1 MLPAILLAAAVAAPP
16 PVAAPTR
23 AESAPPLSRAAVGLW
38 RLSEVGGKIGCT
50 LTLTGA
56 PAPSGWEVKAP
67 LACRG
72 AFPPLKEV
80 TAWMVDAD
88 GALALTDSEG
98 RRIVAFPNNPSG
110 SAEAK
115 APDGKTWR
123 LEAAGPSRALTSR
136 ERMSGP
142 FRLTAA
148 SGAPLC
154 DLTMRADIFGRAGW
168 VTPGTCNPAWTA
180 RGLFI
185 WQLKDGRLTLMDRK
199 RKTLLV
205 MKAAEAGG
213 FQATD
218 AAEGPVTLARR

>member
-1 MLPAILLAAAVAAPP
+1 M
-16 PVAAPTR
+16 T
-23 AESAPPLSRAAVGLW
+23 RAAVGLW

-88 GALALTDSEG
+88 GALALTDSVG
-98 RRIVAFPNNPSG
+98 RRIVAFPNTAGP

-123 LEAAGPSRALTSR
+123 LEAAGPSRTLTSR

-142 FRLTAA
+142 FRISAA
-148 SGAPLC
+148 GGAGLC
-154 DLTMRADIFGRAGW
+154 DLTLRADIFGRAGW
-168 VTPGTCNPAWTA
+168 ITPAPPCAPAWTA
-180 RGLFI
+180 KGLSI
-185 WQLKDGRLTLMDRK
+185 WVLKDGRLTLMDHR

-205 MKAAEAGG
+205 MKPGDAGG

-218 AAEGPVTLARR
+218 PTDGPVTLARR

>member
-1 MLPAILLAAAVAAPP
+1 MLPAILIAAAVTAPP
-16 PVAAPTR
+16 PVSAAAR
-23 AESAPPLSRAAVGLW
+23 LENAPAMSRAAVGLW

-88 GALALTDSEG
+88 GAIALTDSEG
-98 RRIVAFPNNPSG
+98 RRIVAFPNSTG
-110 SAEAK
+110 AAAEAK

-123 LEAAGPSRALTSR
+123 LEAAGPARALTSR

-142 FRLTAA
+142 FRL
-148 SGAPLC
+148 SGAGGASLC
-154 DLTMRADIFGRAGW
+154 ELTLRADIFGRAGW

-180 RGLFI
+180 KRLSI
-185 WQLKDGRLTLMDRK
+185 WVLKDGRLTLMDGK
-199 RKTLLV
+199 RKPLLV
-205 MKAAEAGG
+205 MKSGEAGG

-218 AAEGPVTLARR
+218 PADGPVTLARR